1 MKSSIS
7 KQLLKN
13 SKNSLFIVGVVFGL
27 PLEDWDDFWNCLN
40 TNLFWTLRMICMVAG
55 TIEKNILNVE
65 KYFEIKLYLDISYFM
80 EIM

>member
-1 MKSSIS
+1 M
-7 KQLLKN
+7 
-13 SKNSLFIVGVVFGL
+13 
-27 PLEDWDDFWNCLN
+27 
-40 TNLFWTLRMICMVAG
+40 LRMICMVAG